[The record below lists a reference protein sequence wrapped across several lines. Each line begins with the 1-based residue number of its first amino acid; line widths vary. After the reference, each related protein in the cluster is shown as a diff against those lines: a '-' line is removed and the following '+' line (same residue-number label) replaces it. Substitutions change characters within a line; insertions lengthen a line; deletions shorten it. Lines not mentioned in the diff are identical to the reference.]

1 MKRLT
6 ILIPAYLVP
15 TLSGCAVYNGV
26 SMSSQIITQKSIPEH
41 VASGV
46 TGADCSAWTW
56 LTDNRNHSYLCE
68 VRDVSKTY
76 NRTAY

>member
-6 ILIPAYLVP
+6 ILIPAYLVT
-15 TLSGCAVYNGV
+15 TLSGCAVYSGV

-46 TGADCSAWTW
+46 TGADCSAWNW
-56 LTDNRNHSYLCE
+56 LIDNKNHSYLCE
-68 VRDVSKTY
+68 VKDAAKTY
-76 NRTAY
+76 NRNSF